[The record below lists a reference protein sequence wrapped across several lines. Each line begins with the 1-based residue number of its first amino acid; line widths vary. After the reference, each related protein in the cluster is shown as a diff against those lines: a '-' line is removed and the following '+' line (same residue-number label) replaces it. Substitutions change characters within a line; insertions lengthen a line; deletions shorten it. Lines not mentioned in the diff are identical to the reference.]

1 MKKIKEKPMLAERI
15 KEKAVSTPRE
25 LLRKGLDDG
34 SERLR
39 MQLRDTAQHG
49 QADEYGGDTIEDT
62 AARGLR
68 RAEKELTRQRKKRPQ
83 EQPPEGGAS
92 TADGTVQKYSAIKGK
107 DTTSAGSQPQ
117 SAAER
122 GRQQARQNAA
132 QKAAKVKAKDTYIGA
147 QTETQVTV
155 AAEPQRQ
162 GQQAFIRERGRRVAS
177 QQQRRQRQER
187 QRILHRNEAPHTNG
201 FGCGST
207 ESKVDGLTRGSKINE
222 RNRIQSP
229 KNHQAPLPRE
239 LKQTASSLPKTRES
253 SKLIGRVPEQ
263 TARSTATSASMAGV
277 QTAREAAEV
286 GRYQRTAKAAQ
297 AAIQKTT
304 QTASRALRAIIAVAQ
319 NLLAAIAAGG
329 STAVAMVLVICL
341 IGLLI
346 VSPFGIFFSG
356 EDSGTG
362 YTMPE
367 AVTMLNTEFTDR
379 IEQIKAENSYDELD
393 MDNAGSAAMVANWRD
408 VLAVYAVRT
417 TTDASS
423 PDEVATLTEEKLNIL
438 RQIFWDMNEISYWLE
453 MISGGEDEEDTVIL
467 HIRVAVKDHLQ
478 MAEAYHFTTEQKKL
492 LEELMQPEY
501 EELFMRLTGS
511 YQDIALSDKEV
522 AEIMKNLP
530 ADLSEN
536 RKQVVLTAYQLLGRV
551 HYFWGGKSLVIGW
564 DSRWGMPMEV
574 TAEGSSTTGTVRPF
588 GLDCSGMVDWV
599 FYNQSGG
606 QYVIGHGGGA
616 TAQHSYCTPIAW
628 SDAQPGDLVFYP
640 GDSHVGIVCGF
651 DSGGNIM
658 IIHCASGA
666 NNVVVTGK
674 IGFTSI
680 GRPEYFAD

>member
-1 MKKIKEKPMLAERI
+1 MKKIKEKPTLSERI

-39 MQLRDTAQHG
+39 TQLRDTAQHG

-68 RAEKELTRQRKKRPQ
+68 RAEKELTRQRKKKPQ
-83 EQPPEGGAS
+83 EQPPEGGAPA
-92 TADGTVQKYSAIKGK
+92 ADATEQKPSAIKGK

-162 GQQAFIRERGRRVAS
+162 GQRVFMEERGRKAARWQAEQKRAVS
-177 QQQRRQRQER
+177 RRRIKTAQAVRSDGGGSAMPGRMRSEQIPHIKER
-187 QRILHRNEAPHTNG
+187 AET
-201 FGCGST
+201 
-207 ESKVDGLTRGSKINE
+207 
-222 RNRIQSP
+222 
-229 KNHQAPLPRE
+229 
-239 LKQTASSLPKTRES
+239 SLPKPARKKHLPMERDIVSVSPRSKKIADTAKTLES
-253 SKLIGRVPEQ
+253 AQKQAVMLQSS
-263 TARSTATSASMAGV
+263 AR
-277 QTAREAAEV
+277 TAREAAV
-286 GRYQRTAKAAQ
+286 RTARYQQAAKAAQ
-297 AAIQKTT
+297 ATAQK
-304 QTASRALRAIIAVAQ
+304 ASQAAGRALRAILSAARS
-319 NLLAAIAAGG
+319 LAAAMMAGG
-329 STAVAMVLVICL
+329 STVLSMVLVICL

-346 VSPFGIFFSG
+346 ASPFGIFFSG

-362 YTMPE
+362 YTMPD
-367 AVTMLNTEFTDR
+367 AVSMLNSEFSAR
-379 IEQIKAENSYDELD
+379 IEQIKAENPYDELD
-393 MDNAGSAAMVANWRD
+393 MDNAGSAAMISNWRD

-417 TTDASS
+417 TTDNAS
-423 PDEVATLTEEKLNIL
+423 PDEVATLTEEKMEIL
-438 RQIFWDMNEISYWLE
+438 REIFWDMNAISYHLE
-453 MISGGEDEEDTVIL
+453 TVSGGEDEGDTVIL
-467 HIRVAVKDHLQ
+467 RITVTVKDHLQ
-478 MAEAYHFTTEQKKL
+478 MADEYRFNADQRKL

-501 EELFMRLTGS
+501 QELFAALTGS
-511 YQDIALSDKEV
+511 YQDIELSPDEV
-522 AEIMKNLP
+522 AKIMENLP
-530 ADLSEN
+530 ADLSEA
-536 RKQVVLTAYQLLGRV
+536 RREVVLTAYQLLGRV

-564 DSRWGMPMEV
+564 DSRWGMPMKV

-616 TAQHSYCTPIAW
+616 TAQHSYCTPIDW

-640 GDSHVGIVCGF
+640 EDSHVGIVCGF
-651 DSGGNIM
+651 DSSGNIM
-658 IIHCASGA
+658 VIHCASGY

-674 IGFTSI
+674 AGFTTVA
-680 GRPEYFAD
+680 RPEFYQE

>member
-1 MKKIKEKPMLAERI
+1 MERI
-15 KEKAVSTPRE
+15 KEKPTLGERVKEKAVSAPKE
-25 LLRKGLDDG
+25 LLHKGLDDG

-39 MQLRDTAQHG
+39 TQLRDTAQQG
-49 QADEYGGDTIEDT
+49 RRDEYGGDAIEDT
-62 AARGLR
+62 AASGLR
-68 RAEKELTRQRKKRPQ
+68 RAEKELLKQRKKKNA
-83 EQPPEGGAS
+83 E
-92 TADGTVQKYSAIKGK
+92 
-107 DTTSAGSQPQ
+107 Q
-117 SAAER
+117 SASPQGDASAPSSNSDVPPVIHTREAEAAR
-122 GRQQARQNAA
+122 VSTPPPPAQEQARQAAMKQAVKTKNAYISA
-132 QKAAKVKAKDTYIGA
+132 RGETTVTAAP
-147 QTETQVTV
+147 
-155 AAEPQRQ
+155 EPQRQ
-162 GQQAFIRERGRRVAS
+162 GQQAFIQEQGRKAS
-177 QQQRRQRQER
+177 RQQVQRRQAERRFQRQDDLRGDSLCSEGFEPTSRGRIKER
-187 QRILHRNEAPHTNG
+187 GGIQPPKKRQFPEPKTPNHAAGIVPKARE
-201 FGCGST
+201 
-207 ESKVDGLTRGSKINE
+207 GSKSAVLSSE
-222 RNRIQSP
+222 
-229 KNHQAPLPRE
+229 QAMHSTTVHA
-239 LKQTASSLPKTRES
+239 TA
-253 SKLIGRVPEQ
+253 
-263 TARSTATSASMAGV
+263 AG
-277 QTAREAAEV
+277 THAAREAAMQMALRQQTTKMAE
-286 GRYQRTAKAAQ
+286 TAVQKTAQ
-297 AAIQKTT
+297 AAGC
-304 QTASRALRAIIAVAQ
+304 ALRSIIAAAQ
-319 NLLAAIAAGG
+319 SLLAAIAAGG
-329 STAVAMVLVICL
+329 STVVAMVLVICL

-367 AVTMLNTEFTDR
+367 AVSVLNGEFAAR
-379 IEQIKAENSYDELD
+379 IEQIKAENPYDELD
-393 MDNAGSAAMVANWRD
+393 MDNAGSAAMISNWRD

-417 TTDASS
+417 TTDNAS
-423 PDEVATLTEEKLNIL
+423 PDEVATLTEEKLDIL
-438 RQIFWDMNEISYWLE
+438 RQIFWDMNAISYWVE
-453 MISGGEDEEDTVIL
+453 TISGDKDESDTVIL
-467 HIRVAVKDHLQ
+467 HITVTVKDHLQ
-478 MAEAYHFTTEQKKL
+478 MADEYRFNAEQHKL

-501 EELFMRLTGS
+501 QELFAALTGS
-511 YQDIALSDKEV
+511 YQDIELSPDEV
-522 AEIMKNLP
+522 AKIMENLP
-530 ADLSEN
+530 ADLSEA
-536 RKQVVLTAYQLLGRV
+536 RREVVLTAYQLLGKV

-574 TAEGSSTTGTVRPF
+574 TAGGSSTTGTVRPF

>member
-1 MKKIKEKPMLAERI
+1 MKKIKEKPTLSERI

-39 MQLRDTAQHG
+39 TQLRDTAQHG

-83 EQPPEGGAS
+83 EQPPEGGAPA
-92 TADGTVQKYSAIKGK
+92 ADATVQKYSAINGK
-107 DTTSAGSQPQ
+107 DTTSAGPQPQ

-132 QKAAKVKAKDTYIGA
+132 QKAAKVKTKDTYIGA

-162 GQQAFIRERGRRVAS
+162 GQRVFMEERGRKAARWQAEQKQAVS
-177 QQQRRQRQER
+177 RRRIKTAQALHSGRDGSAMSDRMRSEQIPHIKER
-187 QRILHRNEAPHTNG
+187 AET
-201 FGCGST
+201 
-207 ESKVDGLTRGSKINE
+207 
-222 RNRIQSP
+222 
-229 KNHQAPLPRE
+229 
-239 LKQTASSLPKTRES
+239 SLPKPARKKHLPIERDIVSVSPRSKKIADTAKTLES
-253 SKLIGRVPEQ
+253 AQKQAVMLQSS
-263 TARSTATSASMAGV
+263 AR
-277 QTAREAAEV
+277 TAREAAV
-286 GRYQRTAKAAQ
+286 QTARYQQAAKAAQ
-297 AAIQKTT
+297 ATAQK
-304 QTASRALRAIIAVAQ
+304 ASQAAGRALRAILSAARS
-319 NLLAAIAAGG
+319 LAAAMMAGG
-329 STAVAMVLVICL
+329 STVLSMVLVICL

-346 VSPFGIFFSG
+346 ASPFGIFFSG

-453 MISGGEDEEDTVIL
+453 TISGGEDEEDTVIL

-522 AEIMKNLP
+522 AEIMEKLP
-530 ADLSEN
+530 ADLSEE
-536 RKQVVLTAYQLLGRV
+536 RKQVVLTAYQLLGKV
-551 HYFWGGKSLVIGW
+551 HYFWGGKSLIIGW
-564 DSRWGMPMEV
+564 DSRWGMPMKV

-599 FYNQSGG
+599 FYNVTDGS
-606 QYVIGHGGGA
+606 YVIGHGGGA
-616 TAQHSYCTPIAW
+616 SSQHSYCTDISW

-640 GDSHVGIVCGF
+640 EDSHVGIVCGF
-651 DSGGNIM
+651 DGSGNVL
-658 IIHCASGA
+658 IIHCASSE

>member
-1 MKKIKEKPMLAERI
+1 MKKIKEKPTLSERI
-15 KEKAVSTPRE
+15 KEKAVSAPRE
-25 LLRKGLDDG
+25 LLHRGLDDG

-39 MQLRDTAQHG
+39 TQLRDTAQHG
-49 QADEYGGDTIEDT
+49 QTDEYGGDAIEDT

-68 RAEKELTRQRKKRPQ
+68 RAEKELTRQRKKKPQ
-83 EQPPEGGAS
+83 EQPSEGGAPA
-92 TADGTVQKYSAIKGK
+92 ADATEQKPSAIKGK
-107 DTTSAGSQPQ
+107 DTTSAVSQPQ
-117 SAAER
+117 TAAER
-122 GRQQARQNAA
+122 GRQQTRQNAA
-132 QKAAKVKAKDTYIGA
+132 QKAAKIKTKDTYIGA

-162 GQQAFIRERGRRVAS
+162 GQQVFMEERGRKAARWQAEQKRAVS
-177 QQQRRQRQER
+177 RRQVKTAQALRSDGGGSAIPDRKRSAQTPRIKER
-187 QRILHRNEAPHTNG
+187 TM
-201 FGCGST
+201 
-207 ESKVDGLTRGSKINE
+207 
-222 RNRIQSP
+222 
-229 KNHQAPLPRE
+229 
-239 LKQTASSLPKTRES
+239 SSLPKSARKDRLAVERDIVSVSPRSKKIADTAKTLES
-253 SKLIGRVPEQ
+253 AQKQAVMLQSS
-263 TARSTATSASMAGV
+263 AR
-277 QTAREAAEV
+277 TAREAAV
-286 GRYQRTAKAAQ
+286 QTARYQQAAKAVQATAQKASQ
-297 AAIQKTT
+297 AAG
-304 QTASRALRAIIAVAQ
+304 RALRAILSAARS
-319 NLLAAIAAGG
+319 LAAAMMAGG
-329 STAVAMVLVICL
+329 STVLSMVLVICL

-346 VSPFGIFFSG
+346 ASPFGIFFSG

-423 PDEVATLTEEKLNIL
+423 PDEVATLTEEKLDIL
-438 RQIFWDMNEISYWLE
+438 RQIFWEMNEISYWLE
-453 MISGGEDEEDTVIL
+453 TVPGGEDEEDTVIL

-522 AEIMKNLP
+522 AEIMENLP

-536 RKQVVLTAYQLLGRV
+536 RKQVVLTAYQLLGKV

-564 DSRWGMPMEV
+564 DSRWGMPMKV

-616 TAQHSYCTPIAW
+616 TAQHSYCAPIAW
-628 SDAQPGDLVFYP
+628 GDAQPGDLVFYP

-651 DSGGNIM
+651 DSSGNIM
-658 IIHCASGA
+658 VIHCASSE

-674 IGFTSI
+674 SGFTSI

>member
-1 MKKIKEKPMLAERI
+1 MERI
-15 KEKAVSTPRE
+15 KEKPTLGERVKEKAVSAPKE

-39 MQLRDTAQHG
+39 TQLRDTAQHG

-68 RAEKELTRQRKKRPQ
+68 RAEKELTRQRKKKTQ
-83 EQPPEGGAS
+83 EQPPEGGAPA
-92 TADGTVQKYSAIKGK
+92 ADATEQKYSAIKGK

-155 AAEPQRQ
+155 AVEPQRQ
-162 GQQAFIRERGRRVAS
+162 GQRVFMEERGRKVARWQAEQKRAVS
-177 QQQRRQRQER
+177 RRQVKTAQALPSDRD
-187 QRILHRNEAPHTNG
+187 
-201 FGCGST
+201 GSAMPDRKR
-207 ESKVDGLTRGSKINE
+207 SA
-222 RNRIQSP
+222 
-229 KNHQAPLPRE
+229 QAPRIKE
-239 LKQTASSLPKTRES
+239 RTMSSLPKSARKDLLAVERDIVSAPLHSRKMADTAKTLES
-253 SKLIGRVPEQ
+253 AQKQAAMLQSN
-263 TARSTATSASMAGV
+263 AHA
-277 QTAREAAEV
+277 AREAAV
-286 GRYQRTAKAAQ
+286 QTTRYQQAAKAVQATAQ
-297 AAIQKTT
+297 KAS
-304 QTASRALRAIIAVAQ
+304 QTAGRALRAILSAARS
-319 NLLAAIAAGG
+319 LAAAMMAGG
-329 STAVAMVLVICL
+329 STVLSMVLVICL
-341 IGLLI
+341 IGLL
-346 VSPFGIFFSG
+346 VASPFGIFFSG

-379 IEQIKAENSYDELD
+379 IEQIKAENPHDELD
-393 MDNAGSAAMVANWRD
+393 MDNAGSAAMISNWRD

-423 PDEVATLTEEKLNIL
+423 PDEVATLTEEKLDIL
-438 RQIFWDMNEISYWLE
+438 RQIFWEMNEISYWLE
-453 MISGGEDEEDTVIL
+453 TISGGEDEEDTVIL

-522 AEIMKNLP
+522 AEIMKKLP
-530 ADLSEN
+530 ADLSEA
-536 RKQVVLTAYQLLGRV
+536 RREVVLTAYQLLGRV

-616 TAQHSYCTPIAW
+616 TAQHSYCTPIDW

-640 GDSHVGIVCGF
+640 EDSHVGIVCGF
-651 DSGGNIM
+651 DGSGNVL
-658 IIHCASGA
+658 IIHCASSE

-674 IGFTSI
+674 SGFTSI

>member
-1 MKKIKEKPMLAERI
+1 MEKIKEKPTLGERV
-15 KEKAVSTPRE
+15 KEKAVSAPKE

-39 MQLRDTAQHG
+39 TQLRDTAQQG
-49 QADEYGGDTIEDT
+49 RRDEYGGDAIEDT
-62 AARGLR
+62 AASGLR
-68 RAEKELTRQRKKRPQ
+68 RAEKELLKQRKKKNA
-83 EQPPEGGAS
+83 E
-92 TADGTVQKYSAIKGK
+92 
-107 DTTSAGSQPQ
+107 Q
-117 SAAER
+117 SASPQGDASAPSSNSDVPPAIRTRETDAAR
-122 GRQQARQNAA
+122 ARAPSPPVREQARQAAMKQAVKTKNAYIST
-132 QKAAKVKAKDTYIGA
+132 QRKTVMTAAP
-147 QTETQVTV
+147 
-155 AAEPQRQ
+155 EPQRQ
-162 GQQAFIRERGRRVAS
+162 GQQAFIQEQGRKASRQQAQCRRAEQRFRHQVDLRGDPLRSEYPTSRGRELPSRERIK
-177 QQQRRQRQER
+177 E
-187 QRILHRNEAPHTNG
+187 
-201 FGCGST
+201 
-207 ESKVDGLTRGSKINE
+207 RGSIQPPKKH
-222 RNRIQSP
+222 RIPEPKAPEHAAGIMPKVREGGKSAVQSAE
-229 KNHQAPLPRE
+229 QAVR
-239 LKQTASSLPKTRES
+239 S
-253 SKLIGRVPEQ
+253 
-263 TARSTATSASMAGV
+263 STAHAATVGNYV
-277 QTAREAAEV
+277 AREAAMQMALRQQTTKMAE
-286 GRYQRTAKAAQ
+286 TAVQKTAQ
-297 AAIQKTT
+297 AAGC
-304 QTASRALRAIIAVAQ
+304 ALRSIIAAAQ
-319 NLLAAIAAGG
+319 SLLAAIAAGG
-329 STAVAMVLVICL
+329 STVVAMVLVICL

-367 AVTMLNTEFTDR
+367 AVSVLNGEFAAR
-379 IEQIKAENSYDELD
+379 IEQIKAENPYDELD
-393 MDNAGSAAMVANWRD
+393 MDNAGSAAMISNWRD

-417 TTDASS
+417 TTDNAS
-423 PDEVATLTEEKLNIL
+423 PDEVATLTEEKMEIL
-438 RQIFWDMNEISYWLE
+438 REIFWDMNTITYWTEIVP
-453 MISGGEDEEDTVIL
+453 GGKDEADTVIL
-467 HIRVAVKDHLQ
+467 HITVTIKTHLQ
-478 MAEAYHFTTEQKKL
+478 MADEHQFNTEQRRL
-492 LEELMQPEY
+492 LEELMQPKY
-501 EELFMRLTGS
+501 QELFMVLTGS
-511 YQDIALSDKEV
+511 YQDIELGPDEV
-522 AEIMKNLP
+522 AKIIENLP

-536 RKQVVLTAYQLLGRV
+536 RKQVVLTAYQLLGKV
-551 HYFWGGKSLVIGW
+551 HYFWGGKSLIIGW
-564 DSRWGMPMEV
+564 DSRWGMPMKV

>member
-1 MKKIKEKPMLAERI
+1 MERI
-15 KEKAVSTPRE
+15 KEKPTLGERVKEKAVSAPKE

-39 MQLRDTAQHG
+39 TQLRDTAQQG
-49 QADEYGGDTIEDT
+49 RRDEYGGDAIEDT
-62 AARGLR
+62 AASGLR
-68 RAEKELTRQRKKRPQ
+68 RAEKELLKQRKKKNA
-83 EQPPEGGAS
+83 E
-92 TADGTVQKYSAIKGK
+92 
-107 DTTSAGSQPQ
+107 Q
-117 SAAER
+117 SASPQGDASAPSSNSDVPPVIRTREAEAAR
-122 GRQQARQNAA
+122 VSTPPPPAQEQARQAAMKQAVKTKNAYISA
-132 QKAAKVKAKDTYIGA
+132 RGETTVTAAP
-147 QTETQVTV
+147 
-155 AAEPQRQ
+155 EPQRQ
-162 GQQAFIRERGRRVAS
+162 GQQAFIQEQGRKAS
-177 QQQRRQRQER
+177 RQQVQRRQAERRFQRQDDLRGDSLCSEGFEPTSRGRIKER
-187 QRILHRNEAPHTNG
+187 GGIQPPKKRQFPEPKTPNHAAGIVPKARE
-201 FGCGST
+201 
-207 ESKVDGLTRGSKINE
+207 GSKSAVLSSE
-222 RNRIQSP
+222 
-229 KNHQAPLPRE
+229 QAMHSTTVHA
-239 LKQTASSLPKTRES
+239 TA
-253 SKLIGRVPEQ
+253 
-263 TARSTATSASMAGV
+263 AG
-277 QTAREAAEV
+277 THAAREAAMQMALRQQTTKMAE
-286 GRYQRTAKAAQ
+286 TAVQKTAQ
-297 AAIQKTT
+297 AAGC
-304 QTASRALRAIIAVAQ
+304 ALRSIIAAAQ
-319 NLLAAIAAGG
+319 SLLAAIAAGG
-329 STAVAMVLVICL
+329 STVVAMVLVICL

-367 AVTMLNTEFTDR
+367 AVSVLNGEFAAR
-379 IEQIKAENSYDELD
+379 IEQIKAENPYDELD
-393 MDNAGSAAMVANWRD
+393 MDNAGSAAMISNWRD

-417 TTDASS
+417 TTDNAS
-423 PDEVATLTEEKLNIL
+423 PDEVATLTEEKLDIL
-438 RQIFWDMNEISYWLE
+438 RQIFWDMNAISYWVE
-453 MISGGEDEEDTVIL
+453 TISGDKDESDTVIL
-467 HIRVAVKDHLQ
+467 HITVTVKDHLQ
-478 MAEAYHFTTEQKKL
+478 MADEYRFNAEQHKL

-501 EELFMRLTGS
+501 QELFAALTGS
-511 YQDIALSDKEV
+511 YQDIELSPDEV
-522 AEIMKNLP
+522 AKIMENLP
-530 ADLSEN
+530 ADLSEA
-536 RKQVVLTAYQLLGRV
+536 RREVVLTAYQLLGKV

-574 TAEGSSTTGTVRPF
+574 TAGGSSTTGTVRPF

>member
-1 MKKIKEKPMLAERI
+1 MEKIKEKPALSERV
-15 KEKAVSTPRE
+15 KEKAVSAPKE
-25 LLRKGLDDG
+25 LLRKVLDDG

-39 MQLRDTAQHG
+39 TQLRDTAQQG
-49 QADEYGGDTIEDT
+49 RRDEYGGDAIEDT
-62 AARGLR
+62 AASGLH
-68 RAEKELTRQRKKRPQ
+68 RAEKELLKQRKKKNT
-83 EQPPEGGAS
+83 E
-92 TADGTVQKYSAIKGK
+92 
-107 DTTSAGSQPQ
+107 Q
-117 SAAER
+117 SASPQGDASAPSSNSDVPPVIRIRETDAAR
-122 GRQQARQNAA
+122 ARAPSPPVREQARQAAMKQAIKTKNAYISA
-132 QKAAKVKAKDTYIGA
+132 QG
-147 QTETQVTV
+147 ETAVTS
-155 AAEPQRQ
+155 APESQRQ
-162 GQQAFIRERGRRVAS
+162 GQQTFIQEQGRKASRQQAQRRRAERRFRHQDDLRGDSLRTEGFKPTSRGRIKERGGI
-177 QQQRRQRQER
+177 QQPKKHQLPEPKTPNYAAGIVPKARE
-187 QRILHRNEAPHTNG
+187 
-201 FGCGST
+201 
-207 ESKVDGLTRGSKINE
+207 GSKSAVLSAE
-222 RNRIQSP
+222 
-229 KNHQAPLPRE
+229 QAVRSSTVHA
-239 LKQTASSLPKTRES
+239 TA
-253 SKLIGRVPEQ
+253 
-263 TARSTATSASMAGV
+263 AG
-277 QTAREAAEV
+277 THAAREAAMQMAKRQQMTKAAE
-286 GRYQRTAKAAQ
+286 TATQKTAQ
-297 AAIQKTT
+297 AAG
-304 QTASRALRAIIAVAQ
+304 RALRSIIAAAQ
-319 NLLAAIAAGG
+319 SLLAAIAAGG
-329 STAVAMVLVICL
+329 STVVAMVLVICL

-367 AVTMLNTEFTDR
+367 AVSVLNGEFAAR
-379 IEQIKAENSYDELD
+379 IEQIKAENPYDELD
-393 MDNAGSAAMVANWRD
+393 MDNAGSAAMISNWRD

-423 PDEVATLTEEKLNIL
+423 PDEVATLTEEKLDIL

-453 MISGGEDEEDTVIL
+453 TVPDGKDEEDTVIL

-478 MAEAYHFTTEQKKL
+478 MAEAYHFKTEQKKL

-522 AEIMKNLP
+522 AEIMENLP

-536 RKQVVLTAYQLLGRV
+536 RKQVVLTAYQLLGKV
-551 HYFWGGKSLVIGW
+551 HYFWGGKSLIIGW
-564 DSRWGMPMEV
+564 DSRWGMPMKV